1 MIRAVLRESRIREG
15 IRGMR
20 VKNLMAAVAAAA
32 VVVAL
37 AGPALAQAKK
47 TPAAPAKADAVA
59 TDRYVG
65 YYYPKT
71 TSSETY
77 EARAEVAE
85 SASREARLA
94 FLAAMARGQL
104 QQPYAPTY
112 SVFAKGDDADRMI
125 IVGLGDQ
132 TFKNIYQAR
141 AQLALMTNVARTTDL
156 FQQMAVDD
164 LFTYFDLAKLLG
176 FKSIVI
182 SDGMSFTHRVTL
194 K

>member
-1 MIRAVLRESRIREG
+1 MRANS
-15 IRGMR
+15 M
-20 VKNLMAAVAAAA
+20 MAAAA
-32 VVVAL
+32 AATIAMVM
-37 AGPALAQAKK
+37 AGPVMAQAKK
-47 TPAAPAKADAVA
+47 TPAAPAKTEAAV

-65 YYYPKT
+65 YYYPRT
-71 TSSETY
+71 TSQETY

-125 IVGLGDQ
+125 IVGLGEH
-132 TFKNIYQAR
+132 TFQNIYQAR

-182 SDGMSFTHRVTL
+182 SDGNSFTHRVTL

>member
-1 MIRAVLRESRIREG
+1 MRANS
-15 IRGMR
+15 
-20 VKNLMAAVAAAA
+20 LMAAAAA
-32 VVVAL
+32 VTIALGL
-37 AGPALAQAKK
+37 AGPVMAQAKK
-47 TPAAPAKADAVA
+47 TPAAPAKAAA
-59 TDRYVG
+59 AAADRYVG

-71 TSSETY
+71 TSSEVY

-125 IVGLGDQ
+125 IVGFGDQ
-132 TFKNIYQAR
+132 TFRNIYQAR

-182 SDGMSFTHRVTL
+182 SDGANFTHRVTL

>member
-1 MIRAVLRESRIREG
+1 MRA
-15 IRGMR
+15 
-20 VKNLMAAVAAAA
+20 KNLLAAVAAATL
-32 VVVAL
+32 VIGL
-37 AGPALAQAKK
+37 AGPAMAQAKK
-47 TPAAPAKADAVA
+47 APAAPAKAEQAVS
-59 TDRYVG
+59 DRYVG
-65 YYYPKT
+65 YYYPKI
-71 TSSETY
+71 TSSEEY

-112 SVFAKGDDADRMI
+112 SVFAKGDEADRMI

-132 TFKNIYQAR
+132 TFRNIYQAR

-176 FKSIVI
+176 FKTIVI
-182 SDGMSFTHRVTL
+182 SDGTSFTHRVTL